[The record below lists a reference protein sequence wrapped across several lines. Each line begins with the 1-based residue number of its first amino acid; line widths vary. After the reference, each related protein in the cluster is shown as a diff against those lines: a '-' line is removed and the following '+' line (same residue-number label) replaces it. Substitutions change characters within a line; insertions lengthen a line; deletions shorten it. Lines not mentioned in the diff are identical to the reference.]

1 MKLHYLLGTRIPI
14 AATRM
19 ILNLTL
25 TCKRLHTYTVSPGQI
40 QYPSFQ
46 PAAVV
51 PPIDAVGA
59 CGNAIDSLIA
69 NDCTMVY
76 NQLGL

>member
-1 MKLHYLLGTRIPI
+1 MQTFAYLYRLARPNTIPI
-14 AATRM
+14 
-19 ILNLTL
+19 ILTGGDRKLD
-25 TCKRLHTYTVSPGQI
+25 
-40 QYPSFQ
+40 
-46 PAAVV
+46 V

-76 NQLGL
+76 NRLGLE